1 MQIATSLSHRPP
13 NRAGHLPEPAIVGTQ
28 HFWLTESPANSV
40 AYDWYPSCN
49 SFLSRDR
56 EMLKMILKIDRGS
69 ERGRTILRLSGRIQS
84 EQLEQL
90 KVQMEGIPEAV
101 LDLKD
106 VRLVDRDVVRFL
118 GVCELNGTELRHCSA
133 YIREWILKERA
144 DP

>member
-1 MQIATSLSHRPP
+1 
-13 NRAGHLPEPAIVGTQ
+13 
-28 HFWLTESPANSV
+28 
-40 AYDWYPSCN
+40 
-49 SFLSRDR
+49 
-56 EMLKMILKIDRGS
+56 MILKIDRGS

>member
-1 MQIATSLSHRPP
+1 M
-13 NRAGHLPEPAIVGTQ
+13 V
-28 HFWLTESPANSV
+28 
-40 AYDWYPSCN
+40 
-49 SFLSRDR
+49 
-56 EMLKMILKIDRGS
+56 LKIDRGS

-90 KVQMEGIPEAV
+90 KVQMEGIPEGI

-118 GVCELNGTELRHCSA
+118 GVSELNGTELRHCSP
-133 YIREWILKERA
+133 YIREWILKERG